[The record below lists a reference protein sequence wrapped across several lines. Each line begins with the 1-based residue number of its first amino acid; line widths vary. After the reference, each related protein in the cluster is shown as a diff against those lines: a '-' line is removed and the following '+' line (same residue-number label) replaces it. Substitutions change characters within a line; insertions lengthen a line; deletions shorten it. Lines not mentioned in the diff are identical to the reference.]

1 MYFFISNLAFL
12 DICYTSVTLPEA
24 MVQLCTK
31 QQYLSLSKCLTQ
43 WYFFSSLA
51 CIEFLLLTVM
61 AYDRYVAVCNPL
73 QYVLIMNKKV
83 CSLLATAAWL
93 VGFLDPLL
101 FTVMIAQLS
110 FCGSVEINHFFCEL
124 QSILKLSCSDI
135 HLIQYLLYI
144 YGVLLGLSSFL
155 LILASYVFI
164 VAAILKIQSTE
175 GRHKAFSTCSSHLTL
190 IILFFVTIMF
200 VNMRP
205 TSASSQDYDKFTS
218 LLYVVLIPL
227 VNPIVYSLKN
237 KELKRALRKCII
249 KTKPGTANAFRTV
262 VVEYDMSGMSGAVY
276 K

>member
-1 MYFFISNLAFL
+1 
-12 DICYTSVTLPEA
+12 
-24 MVQLCTK
+24 
-31 QQYLSLSKCLTQ
+31 
-43 WYFFSSLA
+43 
-51 CIEFLLLTVM
+51 M

-93 VGFLDPLL
+93 VGFLDPLA

-144 YGVLLGLSSFL
+144 YGVLVGLGAFL
-155 LILASYVFI
+155 LTLTSYVFI
-164 VAAILKIQSTE
+164 VAAILKIQSAE

-190 IILFFVTIMF
+190 IILFYVTIMF

-205 TSASSQDYDKFTS
+205 TAASSRDYDKFIS

-249 KTKPGTANAFRTV
+249 KIKPGTANAFRTV
-262 VVEYDMSGMSGAVY
+262 VVECDMSGMSVAVY